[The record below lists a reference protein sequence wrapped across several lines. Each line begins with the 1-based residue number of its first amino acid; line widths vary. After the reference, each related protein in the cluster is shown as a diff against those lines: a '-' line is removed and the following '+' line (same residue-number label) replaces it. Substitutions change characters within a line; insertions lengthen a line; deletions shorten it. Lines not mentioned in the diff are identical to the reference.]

1 MDRLSFD
8 SSPGQRLLFVL
19 PADALPDFGELLA
32 AWCERGIHVTTLLN
46 GGALP
51 NVQSLLAGTD
61 AADAVLLAGSAR
73 RAPST
78 VLTGPFVTA
87 RSGRRVPAAW
97 LPLAGHASN
106 RRFAATAARVQRRA
120 REQTA
125 VAVLGQWQPR
135 YLRVADRIEAL
146 LAPHLRTLRWTGD
159 VLGRDDTVRS
169 LGSGLGLAM
178 YVGHGR
184 SVGWVGYHG
193 VRAHHFETA
202 WADPAARGEPLG
214 AVLSLCCRTAS
225 RRRVGLS
232 YAEALPLLGV
242 AAASFG
248 AVGDTLHTDNTRW
261 AIGLCDALAGGAQTV
276 GELIARSAPAS
287 ASASSSY
294 RLIGDP
300 MAPLSGTLRGL
311 ERAAGVKTYP

>member
-1 MDRLSFD
+1 M
-8 SSPGQRLLFVL
+8 FVL

-32 AWCERGIHVTTLLN
+32 AWRERGIHVTTLIN
-46 GGALP
+46 DGALP
-51 NVQSLLAGTD
+51 DVKALLADTD
-61 AADAVLLAGSAR
+61 TTDAVLLAGSAR
-73 RAPST
+73 RAPAT
-78 VLTGPFVTA
+78 VVGGPLVA
-87 RSGRRVPAAW
+87 DRSGRRVPVAW
-97 LPLAGHASN
+97 LPLTCRENN
-106 RRFAATAARVQRRA
+106 RRFAATAARVQRRV
-120 REQTA
+120 REQPA

-146 LAPHLRTLRWTGD
+146 LAPYLHTLRWTGD

-184 SVGWVGYHG
+184 PVGWVGYHG

-202 WADPAARGEPLG
+202 WAEPATRGEPLG
-214 AVLSLCCRTAS
+214 AMLSLCCRTAS

-276 GELIARSAPAS
+276 GELIARGAPAS
-287 ASASSSY
+287 PTASSSY

-300 MAPLSGTLRGL
+300 MAPLCGTLRGL
-311 ERAAGVKTYP
+311 ARAARVTTYP